1 MSVILESR
9 TALRHLAAEA
19 STVAKSA
26 RMNATQKKA
35 RLDGIE
41 AEMKGYADRIK
52 MHEGAGLLMAGGE
65 SLDSGDG
72 GFFHT
77 TKGIGAPGLL
87 PSEDQLRG
95 LHEAVLS
102 HKSFRIEVGTKAGVG
117 DLLPDRLVPGVVGLN
132 HEPSR
137 LLEHLRTSA
146 MQVPVVEYIRHLST
160 TGAAGMTA
168 AGATKPAATLNVDK
182 VEARAR
188 KLAVTTVVNDED
200 LSDFTTFMSYVSAEL
215 ARMVIDLENAQLIAG
230 DGLGENLLGLLNQTG
245 ILTRAQG
252 TDTGLDAL
260 EQGFTDLRVGGSF
273 VAPTIVVMYP
283 TTWSKLRRAKDTQG
297 RYLVA
302 PDPTAVE
309 ASSLWGVPVLQT
321 TQIAAGTALALNA
334 EVAAEVFVRQGV
346 TLQTDFG
353 QTGFER
359 NQTSFRCEERLALA
373 VPRPSAIMKVTG
385 L

>member
-1 MSVILESR
+1 VSSTLEAR
-9 TALRHLAAEA
+9 TALRQLAAEA
-19 STVAKSA
+19 GTVVKSA
-26 RMNATQKKA
+26 RMNPTQKKA

-41 AEMKGYADRIK
+41 VEMKAAKEIIE
-52 MHEGAGLLMAGGE
+52 MHEAAGRLMVGG
-65 SLDSGDG
+65 SSIDSGEG
-72 GFFHT
+72 GFVHS
-77 TKGIGAPGLL
+77 KGIGAPGLL
-87 PSEDQLRG
+87 PSGEQM
-95 LHEAVLS
+95 HELFDAVRS
-102 HKSFRIEVGTKAGVG
+102 HKSVRMEIGTKAGVG

-137 LLEHLRTSA
+137 LLEHLSTSS
-146 MQVPVVEYIRHLST
+146 MDVPVVEYIRHLST

-168 AGATKPAATLNVDK
+168 AGALKPAATLNVDK

-200 LSDFTTFMSYVSAEL
+200 LADFTTFQGYVAAEL

-230 DGLGENLLGLLNQTG
+230 DGIGENLLGLLNQTG
-245 ILTRAQG
+245 ILTRLQG

-273 VAPTIVVMYP
+273 VAPTIVVLNP
-283 TTWSKLRRAKDTQG
+283 ATWSKLRRAKDTQG

-302 PDPTAVE
+302 PDPTATE
-309 ASSLWGVPVLQT
+309 ASTLWGVPVLQT

-334 EVAAEVFVRQGV
+334 EVAAQVFIRQGIV
-346 TLQTDFG
+346 LQTDYG
-353 QTGFER
+353 QTGFEK
-359 NQTSFRCEERLALA
+359 NQTAFRCESRLALA
-373 VPRPSAIMKVTG
+373 VPRPSAVLKVTG